1 MALPQ
6 IQSVIAYIS
15 HLSKRERMIA
25 YAVIVFISV
34 AAMDRLIISPIFS
47 KMKSLEGAISEK
59 EANIKK
65 SARIVSQKDRIAA
78 ESAKYSSF
86 LTSALSEEEE
96 MVSLLKEL
104 ERIANASS
112 VYLLDMK
119 PVNVQNMGSFKKYA
133 ITLNCESQMEQLV
146 DFMYNIE
153 NSKKMLTIE
162 KLQIGPKA
170 KKSSI
175 AKCGMTIYRVV
186 NL

>member
-1 MALPQ
+1 MVFPQ
-6 IQSVIAYIS
+6 IQSIVAFIS
-15 HLSKRERMIA
+15 RLSKRERTIA
-25 YAVIVFISV
+25 YVVIIFISV
-34 AAMDRLIISPIFS
+34 AAMDRLIISPVFS
-47 KMKSLEGAISEK
+47 KMKSLEGAIADK

-65 SARIVSQKDRIAA
+65 SVRIVSQKDRIAV

-104 ERIANASS
+104 EKIANASS

-119 PVNVQNMGSFKKYA
+119 PVNAQNVGSFKKYA
-133 ITLNCESQMEQLV
+133 VTLNCEAQMEQLI

-153 NSKKMLTIE
+153 NSKKMLMIE
-162 KLQIGPKA
+162 KFQIGPKA

-175 AKCGMTIYRVV
+175 ARCGLTVYRVT